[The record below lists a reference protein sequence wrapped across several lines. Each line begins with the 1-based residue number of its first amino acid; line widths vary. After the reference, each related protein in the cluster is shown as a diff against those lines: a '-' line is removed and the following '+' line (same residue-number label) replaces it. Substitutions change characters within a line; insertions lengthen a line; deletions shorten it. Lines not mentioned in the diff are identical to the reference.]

1 MGISMCTSLVVS
13 KAHAHLRTMRCF
25 PGTKGRV
32 RVGLGVFSEEWERGR
47 GYGGRRHGCPQ
58 GPNSQPKK
66 GKGFGLE
73 GNGEPWKVVGR
84 GKTWLEE
91 HMRKTAMWRTDCGW
105 ECPHFQKTSR
115 KWPGSVS
122 WSVGV
127 LVLLGR
133 GPLSLKLMLSLMSRP
148 QAHSPDP

>member
-73 GNGEPWKVVGR
+73 GNGEPWKVVEQ
-84 GKTWLEE
+84 EE
-91 HMRKTAMWRTDCGW
+91 IMWSLQWPG
-105 ECPHFQKTSR
+105 PHFWLNQ
-115 KWPGSVS
+115 
-122 WSVGV
+122 
-127 LVLLGR
+127 L
-133 GPLSLKLMLSLMSRP
+133 
-148 QAHSPDP
+148 